1 MYFYPLT
8 SPLMLFLKVTVQYIL
23 NTSKLLVFFFFYFPA
38 FHGIIN
44 RIIINGGKIMEE
56 IEKALLVAVNVNNQ
70 KYFLNS
76 VEELRNLTYACNMD
90 VLDVVVQNLEDVN
103 NATYIGTGKVKEIK
117 EQAKDLK
124 ADLIIFNNELSP
136 SQLRNL
142 QKDSSLPILDRT
154 GLILQIFSKRAQ
166 TKEAKLQVE
175 VAKLQYMLPRL
186 VGLHSSLGRQGS
198 GAGLSN
204 KGSGEK
210 KLELDRRRIEDKI
223 TELNKELKNI
233 ENERDVQRKQ
243 RKKKGIPLVSLA
255 GYTNAGK
262 STLMNALVDIYKN
275 DESKKVEEKNMLF
288 ATLDTSVRNIT
299 LPDKKEF
306 LLSDTVGF
314 ISELPHSLVKAF
326 RSTLEEI
333 KQADLILE
341 VVDFADENYKQ
352 HIEVTNKTL
361 KELGADKIPLVYVYN
376 KSDLVLEKLPKIEEN
391 AIYMSASNK
400 IGIEEL
406 INIIKSR
413 IFSNFIKTKLLIP
426 YNRSDIVAYFNSNS
440 NVVRTE
446 YINEGTLLFVECKI
460 EDYNRYKEF
469 EKK

>member
-1 MYFYPLT
+1 
-8 SPLMLFLKVTVQYIL
+8 
-23 NTSKLLVFFFFYFPA
+23 
-38 FHGIIN
+38 
-44 RIIINGGKIMEE
+44 MEE
-56 IEKALLVAVNVNNQ
+56 IEKALLVAVNIDNQ

-90 VLDVVVQNLEDVN
+90 VLDVIIQNLETIN

-117 EQAKDLK
+117 ELAKELK
-124 ADLIIFNNELSP
+124 ADLVIFNNELSP

-142 QKDSSLPILDRT
+142 QKDLSLPILDRT

-186 VGLHSSLGRQGS
+186 VGLHSSLSRQGG

-446 YINEGTLLFVECKI
+446 YINEGTLLFVECKV

>member
-1 MYFYPLT
+1 
-8 SPLMLFLKVTVQYIL
+8 
-23 NTSKLLVFFFFYFPA
+23 
-38 FHGIIN
+38 
-44 RIIINGGKIMEE
+44 MEE

-90 VLDVVVQNLEDVN
+90 VLDVAIQNLESVN

-117 EQAKDLK
+117 EQAKYLK

-142 QKDSSLPILDRT
+142 QKDLSLPILDRT

-413 IFSNFIKTKLLIP
+413 IFFFFIKTKLLIP

>member
-1 MYFYPLT
+1 
-8 SPLMLFLKVTVQYIL
+8 
-23 NTSKLLVFFFFYFPA
+23 
-38 FHGIIN
+38 
-44 RIIINGGKIMEE
+44 MEE

-90 VLDVVVQNLEDVN
+90 VLDVAIQNLESVN

-117 EQAKDLK
+117 EQAKYLK

-142 QKDSSLPILDRT
+142 QKDLSLPILDRT

-406 INIIKSR
+406 INIIKSK

-446 YINEGTLLFVECKI
+446 YINEGTLLFVECKV

>member
-1 MYFYPLT
+1 
-8 SPLMLFLKVTVQYIL
+8 
-23 NTSKLLVFFFFYFPA
+23 
-38 FHGIIN
+38 
-44 RIIINGGKIMEE
+44 MEE

-90 VLDVVVQNLEDVN
+90 VLDVAIQNLESVN

-117 EQAKDLK
+117 EQAKYLK

-142 QKDSSLPILDRT
+142 QKDLSLPILDRT

-406 INIIKSR
+406 INIIKSK

>member
-8 SPLMLFLKVTVQYIL
+8 PPLMLFLKVTVQYIL

-90 VLDVVVQNLEDVN
+90 VLDVVVQNLENVN

-142 QKDSSLPILDRT
+142 QKELDLPILDRT
-154 GLILQIFSKRAQ
+154 GLILQIFSRRAQ

-406 INIIKSR
+406 INIIKSK

-446 YINEGTLLFVECKI
+446 YINEGTLLFVECKV

>member
-8 SPLMLFLKVTVQYIL
+8 PPLMLFLKVTVQYIL

-90 VLDVVVQNLEDVN
+90 VLDVAIQNLESVN

-117 EQAKDLK
+117 EQAKYLK

-142 QKDSSLPILDRT
+142 QKELDLPILDRT
-154 GLILQIFSKRAQ
+154 GLILQIFSRRAQ

-204 KGSGEK
+204 KGTGEK

>member
-1 MYFYPLT
+1 
-8 SPLMLFLKVTVQYIL
+8 
-23 NTSKLLVFFFFYFPA
+23 
-38 FHGIIN
+38 
-44 RIIINGGKIMEE
+44 MEE

-90 VLDVVVQNLEDVN
+90 VLDVVVQNLENVN
-103 NATYIGTGKVKEIK
+103 NATYIGSGKVKEIK
-117 EQAKDLK
+117 EQAKYLK

-142 QKDSSLPILDRT
+142 QKDLSLPILDRT

-233 ENERDVQRKQ
+233 ESERDVQRKQ

>member
-1 MYFYPLT
+1 
-8 SPLMLFLKVTVQYIL
+8 
-23 NTSKLLVFFFFYFPA
+23 
-38 FHGIIN
+38 
-44 RIIINGGKIMEE
+44 MEE

-90 VLDVVVQNLEDVN
+90 VLDVVVQNLENVN

-142 QKDSSLPILDRT
+142 QKDLSLPILDRT

-446 YINEGTLLFVECKI
+446 YINEGTLLFVECKV

-469 EKK
+469 EKKIMR

>member
-1 MYFYPLT
+1 
-8 SPLMLFLKVTVQYIL
+8 
-23 NTSKLLVFFFFYFPA
+23 
-38 FHGIIN
+38 
-44 RIIINGGKIMEE
+44 MEE

-90 VLDVVVQNLEDVN
+90 VLDVVVQNLENVN

-142 QKDSSLPILDRT
+142 QKDLSLPILDRT

-233 ENERDVQRKQ
+233 ESERDVQRKQ

-406 INIIKSR
+406 INIIKSK

-446 YINEGTLLFVECKI
+446 YINEGTLLFVECKV

>member
-1 MYFYPLT
+1 
-8 SPLMLFLKVTVQYIL
+8 
-23 NTSKLLVFFFFYFPA
+23 
-38 FHGIIN
+38 
-44 RIIINGGKIMEE
+44 MEE

-90 VLDVVVQNLEDVN
+90 VLDVVVQNLENVN

-117 EQAKDLK
+117 EQAKYLK

-142 QKDSSLPILDRT
+142 QKELDLPILDRT
-154 GLILQIFSKRAQ
+154 GLILQIFSRRAQ

>member
-1 MYFYPLT
+1 
-8 SPLMLFLKVTVQYIL
+8 
-23 NTSKLLVFFFFYFPA
+23 
-38 FHGIIN
+38 
-44 RIIINGGKIMEE
+44 MEE
-56 IEKALLVAVNVNNQ
+56 IEKALLVAVNIDNQ

-90 VLDVVVQNLEDVN
+90 VLDVIIQNLETIN

-117 EQAKDLK
+117 ELAKELK
-124 ADLIIFNNELSP
+124 ADLVIFNNELSP

-142 QKDSSLPILDRT
+142 QKDLSLPILDRT

>member
-1 MYFYPLT
+1 
-8 SPLMLFLKVTVQYIL
+8 
-23 NTSKLLVFFFFYFPA
+23 
-38 FHGIIN
+38 
-44 RIIINGGKIMEE
+44 
-56 IEKALLVAVNVNNQ
+56 
-70 KYFLNS
+70 
-76 VEELRNLTYACNMD
+76 MD
-90 VLDVVVQNLEDVN
+90 VLDVAIQNLESVN

-117 EQAKDLK
+117 EQAKYLK

-142 QKDSSLPILDRT
+142 QKDLSLPILDRT

-406 INIIKSR
+406 INKIKSK

>member
-8 SPLMLFLKVTVQYIL
+8 PPLMLFLKVTVQYIL

-90 VLDVVVQNLEDVN
+90 VLDVVVQNLENVN

-142 QKDSSLPILDRT
+142 QKDLSLPILDRT
-154 GLILQIFSKRAQ
+154 GLILQIFSRRAQ

>member
-8 SPLMLFLKVTVQYIL
+8 PPLMLFLKVTVQYIL

-90 VLDVVVQNLEDVN
+90 VLDVVVQNLENVN

-117 EQAKDLK
+117 EQAKYLK

-142 QKDSSLPILDRT
+142 QKDLSLPILDRT

-446 YINEGTLLFVECKI
+446 YINEGTLLFVECKV

>member
-1 MYFYPLT
+1 
-8 SPLMLFLKVTVQYIL
+8 
-23 NTSKLLVFFFFYFPA
+23 
-38 FHGIIN
+38 
-44 RIIINGGKIMEE
+44 MEE

-90 VLDVVVQNLEDVN
+90 VLDVVVQNLENVN

-142 QKDSSLPILDRT
+142 QKDLSLPILDRT

-406 INIIKSR
+406 INIIKSK

>member
-8 SPLMLFLKVTVQYIL
+8 PPLMLFLKVTVQYIL
-23 NTSKLLVFFFFYFPA
+23 NTSKSLVFFFFYFPA
-38 FHGIIN
+38 FHGIIS

-90 VLDVVVQNLEDVN
+90 VLDVVVQNLENVN

-142 QKDSSLPILDRT
+142 QKDLSLPILDRT

-460 EDYNRYKEF
+460 EDYNRYKEY

>member
-1 MYFYPLT
+1 
-8 SPLMLFLKVTVQYIL
+8 
-23 NTSKLLVFFFFYFPA
+23 
-38 FHGIIN
+38 
-44 RIIINGGKIMEE
+44 MEE

-90 VLDVVVQNLEDVN
+90 VLDVAIQNLESVN

-117 EQAKDLK
+117 EQAKYLK

-142 QKDSSLPILDRT
+142 QKDLSLPILDRT

>member
-8 SPLMLFLKVTVQYIL
+8 PPLMLFLKVTVQYKL

-90 VLDVVVQNLEDVN
+90 VLDVVVQNLENVN

-142 QKDSSLPILDRT
+142 QKDLSLPILDRT

-186 VGLHSSLGRQGS
+186 VGLHSSLSRQGG

-460 EDYNRYKEF
+460 EDYNRYKEY

>member
-1 MYFYPLT
+1 
-8 SPLMLFLKVTVQYIL
+8 
-23 NTSKLLVFFFFYFPA
+23 
-38 FHGIIN
+38 
-44 RIIINGGKIMEE
+44 MEE

-90 VLDVVVQNLEDVN
+90 VLDVAIQNLESVN

-117 EQAKDLK
+117 EQAKYLK

-142 QKDSSLPILDRT
+142 QKELDLPILDRT
-154 GLILQIFSKRAQ
+154 GLILQIFSRRAQ

-406 INIIKSR
+406 INIIKSK

>member
-8 SPLMLFLKVTVQYIL
+8 PPLMLFLKVTVQYIL

-38 FHGIIN
+38 FHGIIS

-90 VLDVVVQNLEDVN
+90 VLDVVVQNLENVN

-142 QKDSSLPILDRT
+142 QKDLSLPILDRT

>member
-1 MYFYPLT
+1 
-8 SPLMLFLKVTVQYIL
+8 
-23 NTSKLLVFFFFYFPA
+23 
-38 FHGIIN
+38 
-44 RIIINGGKIMEE
+44 MEE

-76 VEELRNLTYACNMD
+76 VEELRNLTYARNMD
-90 VLDVVVQNLEDVN
+90 VLDVVVQNLENVN

-117 EQAKDLK
+117 EQAKYLK

-142 QKDSSLPILDRT
+142 QKDLSLPILDRT

-233 ENERDVQRKQ
+233 ESERDVQRKQ

-446 YINEGTLLFVECKI
+446 YINEGTLLFVECKV

>member
-1 MYFYPLT
+1 
-8 SPLMLFLKVTVQYIL
+8 
-23 NTSKLLVFFFFYFPA
+23 
-38 FHGIIN
+38 
-44 RIIINGGKIMEE
+44 MEE

-90 VLDVVVQNLEDVN
+90 VLDVVVQNLENVN

-142 QKDSSLPILDRT
+142 QKDLSLPILDRT

-262 STLMNALVDIYKN
+262 STLMNTLVDIYKN

-406 INIIKSR
+406 INIIKSK

>member
-1 MYFYPLT
+1 
-8 SPLMLFLKVTVQYIL
+8 
-23 NTSKLLVFFFFYFPA
+23 
-38 FHGIIN
+38 
-44 RIIINGGKIMEE
+44 MEE

-90 VLDVVVQNLEDVN
+90 VLDVVVQNLENVN

-142 QKDSSLPILDRT
+142 QKDLSLPILDRT

-233 ENERDVQRKQ
+233 ESERDVQRKQ

-391 AIYMSASNK
+391 AIYMSHQ
-400 IGIEEL
+400 
-406 INIIKSR
+406 IK
-413 IFSNFIKTKLLIP
+413 
-426 YNRSDIVAYFNSNS
+426 
-440 NVVRTE
+440 
-446 YINEGTLLFVECKI
+446 
-460 EDYNRYKEF
+460 
-469 EKK
+469 

>member
-1 MYFYPLT
+1 
-8 SPLMLFLKVTVQYIL
+8 
-23 NTSKLLVFFFFYFPA
+23 
-38 FHGIIN
+38 
-44 RIIINGGKIMEE
+44 MEE

-90 VLDVVVQNLEDVN
+90 VLDVVVQNLENVN

-142 QKDSSLPILDRT
+142 QKDLSLPILDRT

-406 INIIKSR
+406 INIIKSK

-446 YINEGTLLFVECKI
+446 YINEGTLLFVECKV

>member
-1 MYFYPLT
+1 
-8 SPLMLFLKVTVQYIL
+8 
-23 NTSKLLVFFFFYFPA
+23 
-38 FHGIIN
+38 
-44 RIIINGGKIMEE
+44 MEE

-90 VLDVVVQNLEDVN
+90 VLDVVVQNLENVN

-142 QKDSSLPILDRT
+142 QKDLSLPILDRT

-376 KSDLVLEKLPKIEEN
+376 KSDLVLENLPKIEEN

-446 YINEGTLLFVECKI
+446 YINEGTLLFVECKV

>member
-1 MYFYPLT
+1 
-8 SPLMLFLKVTVQYIL
+8 
-23 NTSKLLVFFFFYFPA
+23 
-38 FHGIIN
+38 
-44 RIIINGGKIMEE
+44 MEE

-90 VLDVVVQNLEDVN
+90 VLDVVVQNLENVN

-117 EQAKDLK
+117 QQAKYLK

-142 QKDSSLPILDRT
+142 QKDLSLPILDRT

-233 ENERDVQRKQ
+233 ESERDVQRKQ

>member
-1 MYFYPLT
+1 
-8 SPLMLFLKVTVQYIL
+8 
-23 NTSKLLVFFFFYFPA
+23 
-38 FHGIIN
+38 
-44 RIIINGGKIMEE
+44 MEE

-90 VLDVVVQNLEDVN
+90 VLDVAIQNLESVN

-117 EQAKDLK
+117 EQAKYLK

-142 QKDSSLPILDRT
+142 QKDLSLPILDRT

-406 INIIKSR
+406 INIIKSK
-413 IFSNFIKTKLLIP
+413 ICSNFIKTKLLIP

>member
-8 SPLMLFLKVTVQYIL
+8 PPLMLFLKVTVQYIL

-44 RIIINGGKIMEE
+44 RIIINGGKNMEE

-90 VLDVVVQNLEDVN
+90 VLDVAIQNLESVN

-117 EQAKDLK
+117 EQAKYLK

-142 QKDSSLPILDRT
+142 QKDLSLPILDRT

>member
-8 SPLMLFLKVTVQYIL
+8 PPLMLFLKVTVQYIL

-90 VLDVVVQNLEDVN
+90 VLDVVVQNLENVN

-124 ADLIIFNNELSP
+124 SDLIIFNNELSP

-142 QKDSSLPILDRT
+142 QKDLSLPILDRT

>member
-8 SPLMLFLKVTVQYIL
+8 PPLMLFLKVTVQYIL

-90 VLDVVVQNLEDVN
+90 VLDVVVQNLENVN

-117 EQAKDLK
+117 EQAKYLK

-142 QKDSSLPILDRT
+142 QKDLSLPILDRT

-406 INIIKSR
+406 INIIKSK

-446 YINEGTLLFVECKI
+446 YINEGTLLFVECKV

>member
-1 MYFYPLT
+1 
-8 SPLMLFLKVTVQYIL
+8 
-23 NTSKLLVFFFFYFPA
+23 
-38 FHGIIN
+38 
-44 RIIINGGKIMEE
+44 MEE

-90 VLDVVVQNLEDVN
+90 VLDVVVQNLENVN

-142 QKDSSLPILDRT
+142 QKELDLPILDRT
-154 GLILQIFSKRAQ
+154 GLILQIFSRRAQ

-204 KGSGEK
+204 KGTGEK

-243 RKKKGIPLVSLA
+243 RKKKGIPFVSLA

-446 YINEGTLLFVECKI
+446 YINEGTLLFVECKV

>member
-1 MYFYPLT
+1 
-8 SPLMLFLKVTVQYIL
+8 
-23 NTSKLLVFFFFYFPA
+23 
-38 FHGIIN
+38 
-44 RIIINGGKIMEE
+44 MEE

-90 VLDVVVQNLEDVN
+90 VLDVVVQNLENVN

-142 QKDSSLPILDRT
+142 QKDLSLPILDRT

-233 ENERDVQRKQ
+233 ESERDVQRKQ

-299 LPDKKEF
+299 LPD
-306 LLSDTVGF
+306 
-314 ISELPHSLVKAF
+314 
-326 RSTLEEI
+326 
-333 KQADLILE
+333 
-341 VVDFADENYKQ
+341 
-352 HIEVTNKTL
+352 
-361 KELGADKIPLVYVYN
+361 
-376 KSDLVLEKLPKIEEN
+376 
-391 AIYMSASNK
+391 
-400 IGIEEL
+400 
-406 INIIKSR
+406 
-413 IFSNFIKTKLLIP
+413 
-426 YNRSDIVAYFNSNS
+426 
-440 NVVRTE
+440 
-446 YINEGTLLFVECKI
+446 
-460 EDYNRYKEF
+460 
-469 EKK
+469 

>member
-8 SPLMLFLKVTVQYIL
+8 PPLMLFLKVTVQYIL

-38 FHGIIN
+38 FHGIIS

-90 VLDVVVQNLEDVN
+90 VLDVVVQNLENVN

-142 QKDSSLPILDRT
+142 QKDLSLPILDRT

-446 YINEGTLLFVECKI
+446 YINEGTLLFVECKV

>member
-1 MYFYPLT
+1 
-8 SPLMLFLKVTVQYIL
+8 
-23 NTSKLLVFFFFYFPA
+23 
-38 FHGIIN
+38 
-44 RIIINGGKIMEE
+44 MEE

-90 VLDVVVQNLEDVN
+90 VLDVVVQNLENVN

-142 QKDSSLPILDRT
+142 QKDLSLPILDRT

-166 TKEAKLQVE
+166 TKESKLQVE

-406 INIIKSR
+406 INIIKSK

-446 YINEGTLLFVECKI
+446 YINEGTLLFVECKV

>member
-1 MYFYPLT
+1 
-8 SPLMLFLKVTVQYIL
+8 
-23 NTSKLLVFFFFYFPA
+23 
-38 FHGIIN
+38 
-44 RIIINGGKIMEE
+44 MEE

-90 VLDVVVQNLEDVN
+90 VLDVAIQNLESVN

-117 EQAKDLK
+117 EQAKYLK

-142 QKDSSLPILDRT
+142 QKDLSLPILDRT

-406 INIIKSR
+406 INIIKSK

-446 YINEGTLLFVECKI
+446 YINEGTLLFVECKV
-460 EDYNRYKEF
+460 EDYNRYKEY

>member
-8 SPLMLFLKVTVQYIL
+8 PPLMLFLKVTVQYIL

-90 VLDVVVQNLEDVN
+90 VLDVVVQNLENVN

-142 QKDSSLPILDRT
+142 QKDLSLPILDRT

-400 IGIEEL
+400 IGIYEL
-406 INIIKSR
+406 INVIKSK

>member
-1 MYFYPLT
+1 
-8 SPLMLFLKVTVQYIL
+8 
-23 NTSKLLVFFFFYFPA
+23 
-38 FHGIIN
+38 
-44 RIIINGGKIMEE
+44 MEE

-90 VLDVVVQNLEDVN
+90 VLDVVVQNLENVN

-142 QKDSSLPILDRT
+142 QKDLSLPILDRT

-341 VVDFADENYKQ
+341 VVDFADKNYKQ

-376 KSDLVLEKLPKIEEN
+376 KSDLVLENLPKIEEN

-446 YINEGTLLFVECKI
+446 YINEGTLLFVECKV

>member
-1 MYFYPLT
+1 
-8 SPLMLFLKVTVQYIL
+8 
-23 NTSKLLVFFFFYFPA
+23 
-38 FHGIIN
+38 
-44 RIIINGGKIMEE
+44 MEE

-90 VLDVVVQNLEDVN
+90 VLDVVVQNLENVN

-142 QKDSSLPILDRT
+142 QKDLSLPILDRT

-233 ENERDVQRKQ
+233 ESERDVQRKQ

-361 KELGADKIPLVYVYN
+361 KN
-376 KSDLVLEKLPKIEEN
+376 
-391 AIYMSASNK
+391 
-400 IGIEEL
+400 
-406 INIIKSR
+406 
-413 IFSNFIKTKLLIP
+413 
-426 YNRSDIVAYFNSNS
+426 
-440 NVVRTE
+440 
-446 YINEGTLLFVECKI
+446 
-460 EDYNRYKEF
+460 
-469 EKK
+469 

>member
-1 MYFYPLT
+1 
-8 SPLMLFLKVTVQYIL
+8 
-23 NTSKLLVFFFFYFPA
+23 
-38 FHGIIN
+38 
-44 RIIINGGKIMEE
+44 MEE

-90 VLDVVVQNLEDVN
+90 VLDVVVQNLENVN

-142 QKDSSLPILDRT
+142 QKELDLPILDRT

-406 INIIKSR
+406 INIIKSK